1 MSSEVE
7 TSREVTGELGYG
19 IESLASV
26 FGGCVAASTLLG
38 MTVMKMPI

>member
-7 TSREVTGELGYG
+7 TSREATGELGYR
-19 IESLASV
+19 LKAW
-26 FGGCVAASTLLG
+26 VAASTLLG